1 MTTSAVKNRRRQDV
15 NRTRGQFDDILEEL
29 THRIDVPA
37 RVRDK
42 VHEAKEAVQVMTEE
56 VEQQVPEIVETHP
69 VTAELLVTAELPVT
83 ADETASQMTELTDE
97 VREEVPPQVAAH
109 VAPLPVTA
117 RKRPLPIAAIVVAAL
132 LVLLFLRRMLRRNS

>member
-15 NRTRGQFDDILEEL
+15 NRTRGHFDDILEEL

-56 VEQQVPEIVETHP
+56 VEQQVPEIVETF
-69 VTAELLVTAELPVT
+69 PVT
-83 ADETASQMTELTDE
+83 ADETASQITELVDE
-97 VREEVPPQVAAH
+97 VPEQVPPQVYAH
-109 VAPLPVTA
+109 VAPAPVTA
-117 RKRPLPIAAIVVAAL
+117 RKRPLPIAAIVVAVL

>member
-1 MTTSAVKNRRRQDV
+1 MTSSAVKNRRRQDV

-42 VHEAKEAVQVMTEE
+42 LHEAKNTVQVATEE

-69 VTAELLVTAELPVT
+69 VTAELPVT

-117 RKRPLPIAAIVVAAL
+117 RKRPLPIAVIAVAVL
-132 LVLLFLRRMLRRNS
+132 LVLLVLRRLLRRNS

>member
-69 VTAELLVTAELPVT
+69 VTAELLVTA
-83 ADETASQMTELTDE
+83 DETASQMTELTDE
-97 VREEVPPQVAAH
+97 VREEVPSQVAAH

-117 RKRPLPIAAIVVAAL
+117 RKRPLPIAAIVVAVL

>member
-42 VHEAKEAVQVMTEE
+42 VHEAKEAVQVMTVE

-69 VTAELLVTAELPVT
+69 VTAELLVTA
-83 ADETASQMTELTDE
+83 DETASQMTELTDE
-97 VREEVPPQVAAH
+97 VREEVPSQVAAH

-117 RKRPLPIAAIVVAAL
+117 RKRPLPIAAIVVAVL
-132 LVLLFLRRMLRRNS
+132 LVLLFLRRILRRNS